1 MYAYHDDTE
10 GFERDFVRRVLDFYR
25 CERYERCGDRLRLV
39 EVPDDAIVGVHRRWL
54 LIELRSEWTV
64 GETYPAGC
72 LLAADF
78 DEFMARGRDAAAG
91 QGLRVLFTLD
101 ERTSLAGYSWTRHH
115 LILDVMHDVVSH
127 LSVLTPAEE
136 WRAVPLTGTL
146 PLCSA
151 SAYGTDPDT
160 DDEYLL
166 DVDGFLTPST
176 LAIGTIGAG
185 PAVVLKREPSFFDGA
200 GLVAHQHFAVS
211 DDDTRIPYFVVA
223 PDSAVPSGG
232 WPTLLHGYGGFE
244 VSLRPG
250 YRGAL
255 GRAWLARGGCHAVR
269 RHRRC
274 GPAARHAA
282 LPYAAGRRRLDRR
295 VRRPPRPG
303 RTRASAAFFPVPPA
317 ASRPPLPAD
326 PAHHLHP

>member
-91 QGLRVLFTLD
+91 QGLRVLFTPD

-115 LILDVMHDVVSH
+115 LIFDVMHDVVSH

-136 WRAVPLTGTL
+136 WRAVPLTGTP

-176 LAIGTIGAG
+176 LAIGTSAPVRLSCSSGTVLLRRCRSRRAPAFRGLRRRHPDPILRGGA
-185 PAVVLKREPSFFDGA
+185 
-200 GLVAHQHFAVS
+200 Q
-211 DDDTRIPYFVVA
+211 
-223 PDSAVPSGG
+223 
-232 WPTLLHGYGGFE
+232 
-244 VSLRPG
+244 
-250 YRGAL
+250 L
-255 GRAWLARGGCHAVR
+255 GRAVR
-269 RHRRC
+269 RLAHS
-274 GPAARHAA
+274 AAR
-282 LPYAAGRRRLDRR
+282 LRRL
-295 VRRPPRPG
+295 
-303 RTRASAAFFPVPPA
+303 
-317 ASRPPLPAD
+317 
-326 PAHHLHP
+326 